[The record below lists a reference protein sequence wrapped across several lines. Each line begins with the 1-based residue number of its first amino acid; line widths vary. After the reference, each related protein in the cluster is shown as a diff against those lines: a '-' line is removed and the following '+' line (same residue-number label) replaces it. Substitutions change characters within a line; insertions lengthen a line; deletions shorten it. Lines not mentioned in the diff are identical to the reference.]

1 VIAHQR
7 VVSFAKYSFRIA
19 VESKEAMILE
29 LGVKCTVTG
38 EVTNCSVERDKYLAV
53 VNKVMNLWVPLN
65 SGKLL
70 SIYGAHLLKKFLF
83 PEVR

>member
-1 VIAHQR
+1 VIANQR

-38 EVTNCSVERDKYLAV
+38 EIPNCSVDREKWLAV
-53 VNKVMNLWVPLN
+53 VNTVMNL
-65 SGKLL
+65 
-70 SIYGAHLLKKFLF
+70 
-83 PEVR
+83 